1 MSRSV
6 LTKNNKLAL
15 RMQKL
20 SLRRFSLILIMSI
33 IRKIVTHAVYTNTIA
48 ACLEQK
54 KQGRSVYLDE
64 W

>member
-15 RMQKL
+15 R

-33 IRKIVTHAVYTNTIA
+33 IRKNVTHAVYTNTITT
-48 ACLEQK
+48 CLEQK